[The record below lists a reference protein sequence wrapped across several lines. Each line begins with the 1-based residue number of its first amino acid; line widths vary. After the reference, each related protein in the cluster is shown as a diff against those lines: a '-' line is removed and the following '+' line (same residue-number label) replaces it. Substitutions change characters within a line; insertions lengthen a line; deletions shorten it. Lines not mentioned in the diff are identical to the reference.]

1 MKKKRTRQHIIA
13 DLGFNFV
20 ERQVLKAGYVVHKV
34 VFDYGFDG
42 FISTFDADGFVEN
55 GEIYVQVKSTDS
67 VNYADDNKSL
77 VFDLSIR
84 DLELWLFNTAPVLL
98 LLYDARKET
107 AHYLNL
113 QEYFRK
119 NRDSLKNIHKFVR
132 VHIPRDNQF
141 SPQAVIEQRS
151 LKNASTR

>member
-20 ERQVLKAGYVVHKV
+20 ERQVLKAGYVIHKLI
-34 VFDYGFDG
+34 FDYGFDG
-42 FISTFDADGFVEN
+42 IISTFDADGLVEN

-67 VNYADDNKSL
+67 VNYANDNKSL
-77 VFDLSIR
+77 VLDLSIR
-84 DLELWLFNTAPVLL
+84 DLELWLLNPAPVLL
-98 LLYDARKET
+98 LLYDARKEM

-119 NRDSLKNIHKFVR
+119 NRDFLRNIHKFVR
-132 VHIPRDNQF
+132 VHIPQDNQF
-141 SPQAVIEQRS
+141 NPQAIIEQRS